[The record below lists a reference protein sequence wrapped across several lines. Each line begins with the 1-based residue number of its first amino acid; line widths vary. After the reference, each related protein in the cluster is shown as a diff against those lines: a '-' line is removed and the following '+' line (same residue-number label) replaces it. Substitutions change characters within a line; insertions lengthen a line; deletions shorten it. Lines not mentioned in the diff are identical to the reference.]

1 MTFCELRPGFFS
13 PDGGNLEQKFRAV
26 ISKRQDAG
34 AIAIAAAGRT
44 SPNRRPVDTT
54 PSTPAIDM
62 GEEARTEISRLVH
75 SLFRSPD
82 AKGPRRIA
90 FAGNEPGCGCTWMCA
105 HVAEVLAS
113 QVDASVCVMDCN
125 LRSPT
130 LHQQFGVENHHGLS
144 ELLQQSDP
152 VRQYVHQL
160 SRRNLWLLSCGA
172 RTDRQT
178 QLGSPR
184 MRARIAELSATFDYL
199 LIDVSSLKDRT
210 MPSCS
215 EGSTDGVVLV
225 LKANTSRREVAR
237 RALYDLQAANVNSL
251 GAVLNQRKF
260 PIPNAIY
267 NRL

>member
-1 MTFCELRPGFFS
+1 LSRNFELLYQSGKMQELLQSQPPGE
-13 PDGGNLEQKFRAV
+13 LIQT
-26 ISKRQDAG
+26 DAQQQ
-34 AIAIAAAGRT
+34 
-44 SPNRRPVDTT
+44 VDTT
-54 PSTPAIDM
+54 PSTPAIEM

-152 VRQYVHQL
+152 VREYVHQL
-160 SRRNLWLLSCGA
+160 SRRNLWLLSCGSA
-172 RTDRQT
+172 DNRQI

-199 LIDVSSLKDRT
+199 LIDASSLKESNDAIVL
-210 MPSCS
+210 
-215 EGSTDGVVLV
+215 GGLTDGVVLV

-237 RALYDLQAANVNSL
+237 RALFDLQAANVNSL